1 MPLTFAHPA
10 AVLPLFRAPFVPAA
24 LVAGAMSPDLPY
36 FLSAT
41 GTAVTAQSWYEPFF
55 NATTSHSPLGALTVS
70 LPAALLVYLGMVAA
84 APPAATVLRE
94 GAVPAPARERPSPT
108 RFAVRAGWVLV
119 SLLIGVATHLV
130 WDSITHGWVALNV
143 TALREPLVGSLS
155 AARVLQHVSSALGLA
170 IIAWFVWRRRA
181 RLMPEHGTAART
193 RLLGAVAIA
202 SAAGLVGAAVTLV
215 FRWEAV
221 MPLEYFLS
229 VAVTGAGLGATAAGG
244 AMIAGWWLLRLRRD
258 QQEELGRR

>member
-41 GTAVTAQSWYEPFF
+41 GTTVTAQSWYEPFF

-70 LPAALLVYLGMVAA
+70 LPMALLAYLGMVAA
-84 APPAATVLRE
+84 TPPAATVLRE
-94 GAVPAPARERPSPT
+94 GAVPDRPREGRSPAL
-108 RFAVRAGWVLV
+108 FAVRSGWVLV
-119 SLLIGVATHLV
+119 SLLIGIATHLA

-143 TALREPLVGSLS
+143 AVLQEPLVGSLS
-155 AARVLQHVSSALGLA
+155 AARTLQHVSTALGLA

-181 RLMPEHGTAART
+181 RLIPEHGTAART
-193 RLLGAVAIA
+193 RLLGAVAITA
-202 SAAGLVGAAVTLV
+202 AAGLVGAAVTLAG
-215 FRWEAV
+215 RWEDV
-221 MPLEYFLS
+221 MPLDYFLS
-229 VAVTGAGLGATAAGG
+229 VAVTGAGLGATAAGL

-258 QQEELGRR
+258 HQDGLVRR